1 MDKIKLGILGLGSRS
16 TTFYINELNK
26 LYNQEKGGFSTCP
39 FTLLNYNFDAINS
52 LLPDA
57 SDSLDAIVQDYIT
70 ELEKNRYRKY
80 LDSKY
85 YATRN
90 H

>member
-1 MDKIKLGILGLGSRS
+1 MKLYSRLGSRS

-26 LYNQEKGGFSTCP
+26 LYNQEKEDIVLCP
-39 FTLLNYNFDAINS
+39 FTLLNYNFDAVNS

-57 SDSLDAIVQDYIT
+57 SDLLDAIVQDYIT
-70 ELEKNRYRKY
+70 ELEKNGYRKY
-80 LDSKY
+80 LSPKY